1 LKEPG
6 EQKNSALDFNYH
18 EARVAKVLEDLEKTY
33 ELEIVMENEKIKN
46 CLFTGD
52 LTDENLFNKLEGIC
66 LVFGADYEV
75 KGTKIL
81 LKGGKDC
88 TTN

>member
-1 LKEPG
+1 M
-6 EQKNSALDFNYH
+6 
-18 EARVAKVLEDLEKTY
+18 
-33 ELEIVMENEKIKN
+33 IENEKIKN
-46 CLFTGD
+46 CLFKGD

-81 LKGGKDC
+81 LKGGTDC
-88 TTN
+88 TIN